1 MAQRP
6 SAIMTQQHQIT
17 VRRARQDD
25 LETIV
30 AFSAAMA
37 LETEGRRLDV
47 ERLKAGTLALF
58 DRPEQGYFMV
68 AEFSQEGRPQIVGQ
82 LMITF
87 EWSDWRNACFWWIQ
101 SVYVAPAWRR
111 QGVYRRMHHT
121 IVEAAQ
127 ADPSV
132 CGIRLYVERDN
143 GKAQSVYER
152 VGLHASAY
160 VVYEQDFVLHRLHK
174 LQDRPDEA

>member
-1 MAQRP
+1 MTSPRP
-6 SAIMTQQHQIT
+6 FTIRH
-17 VRRARQDD
+17 ARKDD
-25 LETIV
+25 VDAIV

-37 LETEGRRLDV
+37 LETEGRRLDIA
-47 ERLKAGTLALF
+47 RLTAGTLALF
-58 DRPEQGYFMV
+58 ARPEQGYFMV
-68 AEFSQEGRPQIVGQ
+68 AEAQQGSGTQLVGQ

-111 QGVYRRMHHT
+111 QGVYRLLHHT
-121 IVEAAQ
+121 VVEAAK
-127 ADPSV
+127 ADPAV

-143 GKAQSVYER
+143 GHAQSVYTR
-152 VGLHASAY
+152 VGLKSSAY
-160 VVYEQDFVLHRLHK
+160 VVYEQDFVLHRPHK